1 MEMRL
6 ETDKL
11 NGLEIHLT
19 EKTRYSRKFYQ
30 LEKGYKAILMQMSVI
45 VSRLNEIELRI
56 KLE

>member
-1 MEMRL
+1 MRL